1 MYHSSRRSAPK
12 KTVRTFKALVILLLA
27 FQERVVDS
35 EVNNVV
41 FDRFKVFLSS
51 GIVFEY

>member
-1 MYHSSRRSAPK
+1 MYHSSIRSAHQRRR
-12 KTVRTFKALVILLLA
+12 RTFKALVILLVA
-27 FQERVVDS
+27 FQERVMDS

-41 FDRFKVFLSS
+41 FDRYKVFLSS